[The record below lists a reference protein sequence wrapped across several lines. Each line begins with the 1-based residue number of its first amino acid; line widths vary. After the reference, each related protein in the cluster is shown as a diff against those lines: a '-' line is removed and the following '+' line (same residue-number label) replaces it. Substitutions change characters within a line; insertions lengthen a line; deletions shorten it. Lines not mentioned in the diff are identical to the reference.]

1 PRGFCAGVSRAIQI
15 VEKTLEIFGSPLYVR
30 HQIVHNN
37 DVVRNLKKK
46 GVKFVENLEEVPE
59 GSLVVLSAHGS
70 SPEIKEGALKR
81 NLRLIDATC
90 PLVTKVHLE
99 AKKFANDGYNIILIG
114 HRGHQE
120 VLGTMGVTEM
130 DLVENVKDIEKLKIK
145 NEKIAFITQTTLSID
160 DTREIIDV
168 LKKKY
173 PKIVSASK
181 GDICYATQ
189 NRQNAVKKLA
199 LKCELILVIGASHS
213 SNSMRLL
220 ETAKSRGVE
229 SYLIENHSQIK
240 KIRFNEVTNLGI
252 TAGASVPEKVVQEV
266 LKEIKNIFPKAKINN
281 LKVSEENIIFPLPKI
296 DLTLNNNK

>member
-1 PRGFCAGVSRAIQI
+1 M
-15 VEKTLEIFGSPLYVR
+15 
-30 HQIVHNN
+30 
-37 DVVRNLKKK
+37 
-46 GVKFVENLEEVPE
+46 
-59 GSLVVLSAHGS
+59 
-70 SPEIKEGALKR
+70 
-81 NLRLIDATC
+81 
-90 PLVTKVHLE
+90 TKP
-99 AKKFANDGYNIILIG
+99 
-114 HRGHQE
+114 
-120 VLGTMGVTEM
+120 
-130 DLVENVKDIEKLKIK
+130 
-145 NEKIAFITQTTLSID
+145 
-160 DTREIIDV
+160 V